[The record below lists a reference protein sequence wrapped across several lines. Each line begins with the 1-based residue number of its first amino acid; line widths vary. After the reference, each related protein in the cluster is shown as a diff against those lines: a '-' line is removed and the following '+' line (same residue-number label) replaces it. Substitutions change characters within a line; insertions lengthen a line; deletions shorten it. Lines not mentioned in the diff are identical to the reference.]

1 MYIAPA
7 TISARSHKIVQS
19 QYEIT
24 MPWVILH
31 YGNNGKMTFCLS
43 YSSYVGHARRQNDNN
58 IRPIRDH
65 ILALRVYVR
74 QSQQP

>member
-1 MYIAPA
+1 MIYFACYHNMIWFIYMYIAPA

-31 YGNNGKMTFCLS
+31 DRNNGKIMFFSS
-43 YSSYVGHARRQNDNN
+43 YSSYVGHARR
-58 IRPIRDH
+58 
-65 ILALRVYVR
+65 
-74 QSQQP
+74 

>member
-31 YGNNGKMTFCLS
+31 YGNNDKITFYSS

-58 IRPIRDH
+58 MTSVRDDA
-65 ILALRVYVR
+65 LALRVYIY
-74 QSQQP
+74 QS

>member
-1 MYIAPA
+1 MYIEPA

-31 YGNNGKMTFCLS
+31 YGNNGKITFCPS
-43 YSSYVGHARRQNDNN
+43 YSSYVGHARRQNNN
-58 IRPIRDH
+58 NMTSIRDR
-65 ILALRVYVR
+65 ILALRVYVY
-74 QSQQP
+74 